1 MIQRDYI
8 MRMVEEFGKFLTAIV
23 GLKRE
28 GNFGD
33 ALNKIDD
40 VYKGMIDLEPKV
52 LKSIDVDEL
61 LDFLQNE
68 KQFDNLYLKMIA
80 ELLFEEGQI
89 YHESGDPISARNVL
103 EKAKVLINYLMES
116 DTTFSFDWYE
126 KLSLIDQ
133 IIGNA

>member
-8 MRMVEEFGKFLTAIV
+8 MRMVEEFGKFLAAIV

-89 YHESGDPISARNVL
+89 YHESGDPVSARNVL

>member
-1 MIQRDYI
+1 MI
-8 MRMVEEFGKFLTAIV
+8 EEFGKFLAAIV

-28 GNFGD
+28 GNYGD
-33 ALNKIDD
+33 ALEKIDN
-40 VYKGMIDLEPKV
+40 VYEGRLDLDPKI
-52 LKSIDVDEL
+52 LKSVDAKEL

-68 KQFDNLYLKMIA
+68 KNFNNQYMKMIA

-89 YHESGDPISARNVL
+89 YLESGDPISARNVL

-126 KLSLIDQ
+126 KLTVIE
-133 IIGNA
+133 NALS

>member
-1 MIQRDYI
+1 MLQRDYI
-8 MRMVEEFGKFLTAIV
+8 MRMVEEFGKFLAAIV

-28 GNFGD
+28 GKFGK

-40 VYKGMIDLEPKV
+40 VYEEMIDLEPKV

-68 KQFDNLYLKMIA
+68 KHFNNQYLKMIA

-103 EKAKVLINYLMES
+103 EKAKILINYLMES
-116 DTTFSFDWYE
+116 DATFSFDWYE
-126 KLSLIDQ
+126 KLNLIDQ
-133 IIGNA
+133 VIGNA

>member
-1 MIQRDYI
+1 MIRRDYV
-8 MRMVEEFGKFLTAIV
+8 MRMIEEFGKFLAAIV

-28 GNFGD
+28 GKYGA
-33 ALNKIDD
+33 ALNKIDN
-40 VYKGMIDLEPKV
+40 VYEGMIDLDPKV
-52 LKSIDVDEL
+52 LKSIDMDEL
-61 LDFLQNE
+61 LDFLQHE
-68 KQFDNLYLKMIA
+68 KKFDNHYLKMIA

-89 YHESGDPISARNVL
+89 NHESGDPISARNVL

-133 IIGNA
+133 VTGNT

>member
-1 MIQRDYI
+1 MI
-8 MRMVEEFGKFLTAIV
+8 EEFGKFLSAIV

-28 GNFGD
+28 GNYGD
-33 ALNKIDD
+33 ALEKIDN
-40 VYKGMIDLEPKV
+40 VYEGMLDLDPKI
-52 LKSIDVDEL
+52 LKSVDAKEL

-68 KQFDNLYLKMIA
+68 KNFNNQYMKMIA

-89 YHESGDPISARNVL
+89 YLESGDPISARNVL

-126 KLSLIDQ
+126 KLTLIE
-133 IIGNA
+133 NALS

>member
-1 MIQRDYI
+1 MLQRDYI
-8 MRMVEEFGKFLTAIV
+8 MRMIEEFGKFLAAIV

-28 GNFGD
+28 GKYED

-68 KQFDNLYLKMIA
+68 KQFNNQYLKMIA

-89 YHESGDPISARNVL
+89 YHENGDPISARNVL